1 MYKCVIFDLDGTLI
15 DTIKDLGVSCNY
27 ALSKNNCL
35 TFEIEDYYSF
45 VGNGIK
51 MLCKRALLKQ
61 NIEDEILLE
70 KVFNDFKD
78 YYSLHYSDCSLPYK
92 SIKEVI
98 NLLKKNNILIGVY
111 SNKEVS
117 LVNKIINKFFNID
130 DFVFVLGENIGYHR
144 KPDPKQLLDNLNKY
158 NLKLDDCIYVGDSE
172 VDYLTA
178 KNANIRSIGVTWGFK
193 NKDFLLNYQF
203 DYLIDNPLEILKI
216 LSIK

>member
-78 YYSLHYSDCSLPYK
+78 YYSLHYSDHSLPYK
-92 SIKEVI
+92 NIKEVI

-130 DFVFVLGENIGYHR
+130 DFIFGNEEWHE
-144 KPDPKQLLDNLNKY
+144 
-158 NLKLDDCIYVGDSE
+158 SE
-172 VDYLTA
+172 
-178 KNANIRSIGVTWGFK
+178 R
-193 NKDFLLNYQF
+193 
-203 DYLIDNPLEILKI
+203 
-216 LSIK
+216 